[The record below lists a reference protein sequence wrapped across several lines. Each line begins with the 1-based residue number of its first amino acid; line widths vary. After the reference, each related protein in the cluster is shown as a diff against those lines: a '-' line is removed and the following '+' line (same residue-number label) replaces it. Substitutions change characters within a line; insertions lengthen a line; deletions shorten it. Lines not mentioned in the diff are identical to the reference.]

1 MRDYNIN
8 DLIKIL
14 KCHNPNEIY
23 LSPHVLENCF
33 ERDYS
38 LNYVHSCLLEKIPL
52 SIRKTSENR
61 FLLIYPHETIKF
73 QDLYIVIEINDDE
86 KITVV
91 TVYCF
96 DKRRREREVK
106 R

>member
-52 SIRKTSENR
+52 SISKTSENR

-73 QDLYIVIEINDDE
+73 QDLYIVIGINDDE
-86 KITVV
+86 KITII

-96 DKRRREREVK
+96 DKRSREREIK